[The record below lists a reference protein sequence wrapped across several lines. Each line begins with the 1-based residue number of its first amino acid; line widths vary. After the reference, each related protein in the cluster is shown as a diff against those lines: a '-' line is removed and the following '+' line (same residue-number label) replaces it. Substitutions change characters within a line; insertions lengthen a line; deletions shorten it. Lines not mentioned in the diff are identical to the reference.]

1 VSVLT
6 IAKLTFQEARQRR
19 LLHLI
24 LLLGAAFLLL
34 FGVGFYLAHTQSR
47 FSLVGER
54 LEVTNFLLLTALYAA
69 NFLGVVLAVVLSV
82 DTIAGEIASGAIH
95 TVVTKPLRRW
105 EVVAGKWLGLATL
118 LTLITVAVTA
128 SMIGIS
134 YAIARYAPPN
144 VMRGIALM
152 VLAQLVVL
160 TLSIVGG
167 TRLNTLA
174 NGVFVFM
181 AYGLAFIAGWIEQIG
196 AVTRSEGA
204 VDLGI
209 VVSLL
214 VPAEAVWRRASY
226 VMQPPFL
233 AQLGFGPFQIGSA
246 PSAAMVVYAA
256 VYVAAVLAVAIRL
269 FQRRDL

>member
-1 VSVLT
+1 MSVFT
-6 IAKLTFQEARQRR
+6 IARLTFLEARRRR
-19 LLHLI
+19 LLQLVLVMGIAFVALFAVGYYLI
-24 LLLGAAFLLL
+24 HQEGQYGTVGSRLNVSNTLLLMG
-34 FGVGFYLAHTQSR
+34 
-47 FSLVGER
+47 
-54 LEVTNFLLLTALYAA
+54 LYAA

-196 AVTRSEGA
+196 AVTRSEAA
-204 VDLGI
+204 VNLGI
-209 VVSLL
+209 LVSLL